1 MPEPTS
7 VTPTVEPDGVAP
19 AEPTLADRDD
29 DQDER
34 GRIGYGPNERKSSY
48 LLGAL
53 LIAVIAAIGIASALG
68 GDDDNGG
75 TADRRPAANFT
86 IATFDGGTFNLA
98 DHRGQ
103 VVVVN
108 FWASWCDPC
117 RKEMPA
123 FQEASQASG
132 DVVFVGVGAKT
143 DKDDEAHAFAEEFGI
158 TYPIGRDTEGG
169 TAGYGQIATDYGI
182 YGYPATYFIDP
193 EGNVSATVLGELDV
207 SQLQSYID
215 RAKGE

>member
-1 MPEPTS
+1 M
-7 VTPTVEPDGVAP
+7 
-19 AEPTLADRDD
+19 
-29 DQDER
+29 
-34 GRIGYGPNERKSSY
+34 
-48 LLGAL
+48 
-53 LIAVIAAIGIASALG
+53 
-68 GDDDNGG
+68 
-75 TADRRPAANFT
+75 
-86 IATFDGGTFNLA
+86 ATFDGGTFNLA
-98 DHRGQ
+98 DHHGQ

-123 FQEASQASG
+123 FQEASRASS

-193 EGNVSATVLGELDV
+193 EGNISATVLGELDV

-215 RAKGE
+215 QAKGE